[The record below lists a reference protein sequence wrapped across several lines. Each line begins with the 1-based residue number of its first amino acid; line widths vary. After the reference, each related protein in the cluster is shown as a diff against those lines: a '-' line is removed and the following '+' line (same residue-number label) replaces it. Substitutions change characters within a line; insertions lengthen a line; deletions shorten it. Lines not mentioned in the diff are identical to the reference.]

1 MFARRRLRDGAV
13 TVGKGITT
21 MTANAYSI
29 DGRTFQFEAPLS
41 GALPIG
47 SYVRLDTGEGAF
59 LGQML
64 LEVVGRSS
72 ADDPSSAAGR
82 QRINGRGLLLAELRP
97 DGSRPVDGT
106 AVFGQ
111 ATMEA
116 ADPSIVDAH
125 FDANRGKGSALELG
139 TIQRMPEVPAMLRA
153 SGFGRHTFL
162 CGQSG
167 SGKTYTLG
175 LVLERLLHQTDIRI
189 GVIDPNSDYVNL
201 ATLRP
206 QSETGLDDD
215 HYRSLTERHASIAAG
230 IHVFGGEGSAQRLT
244 ARYGRLSLEQ
254 QTMVLGLDPV
264 RDPEE
269 YNAFLRTVRTIQRT
283 DYGLDDLVEAVRAS
297 FDDDVRRL
305 GLRIE
310 NLGVANQSIWARSGR
325 GVGEQLPSD
334 WRMLVADVGSL
345 PSRQEMSVA
354 AAALL
359 GFLWDRRHA
368 RQPMIIVVD
377 EAHNVCPQNP
387 TDPNQALATE
397 HMVRIAGEGRK
408 YGLYLFLSTQ
418 RPSKVHQ
425 NVLSQCDNL
434 MLMKMNSTTDI
445 QTLGQTFSYA
455 PASLVAQA
463 SSFGL
468 GEGLA
473 AGKIAP
479 DPLLFKSGRRITVEG
494 GSDVPSA
501 WAR

>member
-1 MFARRRLRDGAV
+1 
-13 TVGKGITT
+13 
-21 MTANAYSI
+21 MTGNAYSI
-29 DGRTFQFEAPLS
+29 DGRTFEFAAPLS

-47 SYVRLDTGEGAF
+47 SYVQLDTGHEAF
-59 LGQML
+59 LGQL
-64 LEVVGRSS
+64 LDEAVVGE
-72 ADDPSSAAGR
+72 SAARGSDAGGPP
-82 QRINGRGLLLAELRP
+82 RITGRGILLAQLSEG
-97 DGSRPVDGT
+97 GSEAVDGT
-106 AVFGQ
+106 AVFGE
-111 ATMEA
+111 ATLEA
-116 ADPSIVDAH
+116 ADPAVVGAH
-125 FDANRGKGSALELG
+125 FAATQSKGAMIELG
-139 TIQRMPEVPAMLRA
+139 AIQRMPDVAARLRA

-175 LVLERLLHQTDIRI
+175 VVLERLLLETDIRI

-206 QSETGLDDD
+206 QADTGLDDD
-215 HYRSLTERHASIAAG
+215 DYRILNERHASIAG
-230 IHVFGGEGSAQRLT
+230 RIHVFGGEGSPRRLA

-254 QTMVLGLDPV
+254 QTMVLGIDPV

-269 YNAFLRTVRTIQRT
+269 YNAFLRTVRSIETS
-283 DYGLDDLVEAVRAS
+283 DYGLADLIGAVRAS

-305 GLRIE
+305 GLRID
-310 NLGVANQSIWARSGR
+310 NLGIANQSIWAGSGR
-325 GVGEQLPSD
+325 GVLEQLPDD

-359 GFLWDRRHA
+359 GHLWDRRQD
-368 RQPMIIVVD
+368 RQPMIIVID

-387 TDPNQALATE
+387 IDPNQALATE
-397 HMVRIAGEGRK
+397 HVVRIAGEGRK

-434 MLMKMNSTTDI
+434 MLMKMNSAVDI
-445 QTLGQTFSYA
+445 RTLSETFSYA
-455 PASLVAQA
+455 PTSLVARA
-463 SSFGL
+463 AGFGL

-479 DPLLFKSGRRITVEG
+479 DPLLFKSGRRFTLEG
-494 GSDVPSA
+494 GSDVPST
-501 WAR
+501 WAH